1 VTRDTRPLLVRRVPP
16 DGVSAA
22 FAQNVAAFVP
32 KVPLE
37 IAQPDHETVR
47 SFVTVATARR
57 CAKGGSRVWWY
68 SWAMP
73 NGA

>member
-1 VTRDTRPLLVRRVPP
+1 MARDTRTLLVRRVPP
-16 DGVSAA
+16 DAVAAA
-22 FAQNVAAFVP
+22 FAQKFAVFVS
-32 KVPLE
+32 KVPLK

-57 CAKGGSRVWWY
+57 WVNGGSRVWWY
-68 SWAMP
+68 SRAIP